1 MPTVLVTGASR
12 GLGLELVRQY
22 AVDGWDVI
30 ACARDPQRAT
40 ALAGLA
46 ATRGGGH
53 VEVEPLDLVD
63 SGSIAAL
70 AARLGE
76 RPIDVLLN
84 SAGTM
89 GRGSFA
95 AEGIAFGRFG
105 SCDPDDWLEV
115 YRVNVIAP
123 MQLAETLVG
132 NVARSAQR
140 KIVSLTSVIGSIGG
154 NTAGSL
160 YKYRASKAA
169 LNAVMRSMAI
179 DLAASHGIVA
189 VPLHPGWTRTD
200 MGGPRATLDV
210 VTSVRG
216 MRAVIAGLTPEKAGR
231 FWAYDGSELPW

>member
-22 AVDGWDVI
+22 AADDWDVI

-46 ATRGGGH
+46 ETYGAGRIG
-53 VEVEPLDLVD
+53 VQPLDLVD
-63 SGSIAAL
+63 TRSIAAL

-84 SAGTM
+84 VAGTM

-95 AEGIAFGRFG
+95 LEGLPFGRFG
-105 SCDPDDWLEV
+105 TCEPDDWLEV

-123 MQLAETLVG
+123 MQMAEALVG
-132 NVARSAQR
+132 NVARSSQR

-189 VPLHPGWTRTD
+189 APLHPGWTRTD
-200 MGGPRATLDV
+200 MGGPRATLDA

>member
-1 MPTVLVTGASR
+1 MPTMPTVLVTGASR

-22 AVDGWDVI
+22 AADGWSVI
-30 ACARDPQRAT
+30 ACARNPARVTELGA
-40 ALAGLA
+40 AGV
-46 ATRGGGH
+46 T
-53 VEVEPLDLVD
+53 VETLDLD
-63 SGSIAAL
+63 HTDSIAAL
-70 AARLGE
+70 AARLAG

-84 SAGTM
+84 AAGTM

-95 AEGIAFGRFG
+95 AEGLAFGHFG
-105 SCDPDDWLEV
+105 TCDPADWLEV

-123 MQLAETLVG
+123 MQMAEALVD

-154 NTAGSL
+154 NTVGSL

-189 VPLHPGWTRTD
+189 VPLHPGWVRTD
-200 MGGPRATLDV
+200 MGGPRAPLDAP
-210 VTSVRG
+210 TSVRG
-216 MRAVIAGLTPEKAGR
+216 IRAVIAGLTPERAGR
-231 FWAYDGSELPW
+231 NWAYDGSELPW